1 MEPTDR
7 IIVALDVS
15 GFEVAESLVEQLA
28 PYVAGFKIG
37 LELQTAI
44 FAGLVAAE
52 RLEVARH
59 ELSQW
64 RKLFRAYRRKIFWDG
79 KWNDIPATMAGAAK
93 ALRPLAPRF
102 FNVHAAAGQRAIT
115 EAMAWRGSSQ
125 VLGVTVLTSLDETEC
140 FSIFGD
146 KPGKKVLDFARM
158 LVRAGV
164 YGVICSPQEL
174 KLLKDEGL
182 LEHLVAVTPGV
193 RPSWAASGDQKRVM
207 TPAEA
212 IQYGATY
219 LVIGR
224 PITQPPA
231 DIGGP
236 VEAAGRI
243 IEEIAKQGGQ

>member
-1 MEPTDR
+1 MDPKDR
-7 IIVALDVS
+7 IIAALDVS
-15 GFEVAESLVEQLA
+15 GFEEAQTLVEQLA
-28 PYVAGFKIG
+28 PYVGGFKIG
-37 LELQTAI
+37 LELQTSI
-44 FAGLVAAE
+44 FVRLVAADH
-52 RLEVARH
+52 LEVARR

-102 FNVHAAAGQRAIT
+102 FNVHAAAGQRAIA
-115 EAMAWRGSSQ
+115 EAMAWKGSSL

-193 RPSWAASGDQKRVM
+193 RPSWAASGDQRRVM

-224 PITQPPA
+224 PITQPPKEVGSPRDA
-231 DIGGP
+231 
-236 VEAAGRI
+236 VLKI
-243 IEEIAKQGGQ
+243 IAEIEQGGQ